1 MSDGLSKLTAAR
13 GALNAYTD
21 STECGI
27 CKAYATNVLQ
37 AVEELIGLHERGA
50 EFVRY
55 TDECE
60 MLKRIIGAENG
71 EQQTSDSEDE

>member
-13 GALNAYTD
+13 DALNAYLE
-21 STECGI
+21 STECNI
-27 CKAYATNVLQ
+27 CKAYAENMHT

-50 EFVRY
+50 DFVRY

-60 MLKRIIGAENG
+60 MLKRIMVAGNG
-71 EQQTSDSEDE
+71 EQQTDDGESE

>member
-13 GALNAYTD
+13 DALNAYTD

-27 CKAYATNVLQ
+27 CKTYAANILQ
-37 AVEELIGLHERGA
+37 AVEELKGLHERGA

-60 MLKRIIGAENG
+60 MLKRIMVTGND
-71 EQQTSDSEDE
+71 EQQTDDGESE